1 MVLNFKVFD
10 KMNRKDKINLLN
22 QLEIGEL
29 PIEIFQRPKLCIKNV
44 QISDYRRSRQIS
56 HDEDIFDSITNN
68 SISQVNP
75 YTGELYGIISVCII
89 K

>member
-1 MVLNFKVFD
+1 
-10 KMNRKDKINLLN
+10 MNRKDKINLIN

-29 PIEIFQRPKLCIKNV
+29 SIEIFQRPKLCIRNV

-56 HDEDIFDSITNN
+56 HDEDIFDLNTNN
-68 SISQVNP
+68 SISAVNP
-75 YTGELYGIISVCII
+75 YTGDFYGLIFVNII

>member
-1 MVLNFKVFD
+1 
-10 KMNRKDKINLLN
+10 MNRKDKINLIN

-29 PIEIFQRPKLCIKNV
+29 SIEIFQRPKLCIRNM

-56 HDEDIFDSITNN
+56 HDEDIFDLSTNN

>member
-1 MVLNFKVFD
+1 
-10 KMNRKDKINLLN
+10 MNRKDKINLLN

-29 PIEIFQRPKLCIKNV
+29 PIEIFKRPKLCIKNV

-56 HDEDIFDSITNN
+56 HDEDIIDFNNN
-68 SISQVNP
+68 SSISGVNL
-75 YTGELYGIISVCII
+75 YTGDFYGIISVSII